1 MQIMSFIARW
11 CLDRTLADQISIFLG
26 LFMPLVLTVS
36 FFVCCVVFLAIL
48 FKLVSDEKYASLKK
62 IHREQKVGSLISGL
76 ALGWGGFQG
85 YELLGQDF
93 PSIASLFPIITPLL
107 IIGVYFLMDYIFT
120 RALGGFM
127 IMLVCELL
135 FRTQEVHMVGRIL
148 FSLGAYVVAVAGMYM
163 IGQPWK
169 FRDLVFKASEDKSFG
184 TKLSA
189 VISVLLLSMIIPFA
203 IAYV

>member
-1 MQIMSFIARW
+1 
-11 CLDRTLADQISIFLG
+11 
-26 LFMPLVLTVS
+26 MPLVLTVS

-48 FKLVSDEKYASLKK
+48 FKLVSVEKYASLRK
-62 IHREQKVGSLISGL
+62 IHREQKIGSLISGL

-93 PSIASLFPIITPLL
+93 PAIASLFPIITPLL

-127 IMLVCELL
+127 IMLICELL
-135 FRTQEVHMVGRIL
+135 FRTQEVPMGGRIL
-148 FSLGAYVVAVAGMYM
+148 FSLAAYIIAVAGMYM
-163 IGQPWK
+163 IGQPWR
-169 FRDLVFKASEDKSFG
+169 FRDLVLKASEDKSFG
-184 TKLSA
+184 AKLSA
-189 VISVLLLSMIIPFA
+189 VISLLLLSMILPLA